1 MVKLLF
7 DDSRSGGGFTIIELL
22 IVIVVI
28 AILSAL
34 SMVVYG
40 GIRERAD
47 DSVKESLSAQI
58 KKKVATHGVVAGT
71 RLLSRSDIA
80 TESSILAAYEI
91 PQLSYEIVYDGD
103 GTPDDPD
110 KSKVYMG
117 YQLYNDLSG
126 HVAWAY
132 WSNKDGLWVHHFEP
146 TDEDYDSWT
155 SKSSS
160 INLWIPV

>member
-1 MVKLLF
+1 MVKLF
-7 DDSRSGGGFTIIELL
+7 NDRSHLVGFTIIELL

-71 RLLSRSDIA
+71 RVLSRSDIA

-91 PQLSYEIVYDGD
+91 PQLSYEIVYDSD

-160 INLWIPV
+160 IDLWIPV

>member
-7 DDSRSGGGFTIIELL
+7 DDSRSVGGFTIVELL

-28 AILSAL
+28 AILSAV
-34 SMVVYG
+34 SVVVYG
-40 GIRERAD
+40 GIRDRAD
-47 DSVKESLSAQI
+47 DSAKESLSAQL
-58 KKKVATHGVVAGT
+58 KKKVAIHGVVAGT
-71 RLLSRSDIA
+71 RLLSMSDIA

-91 PQLSYEIVYDGD
+91 PQLSYEIVYGD
-103 GTPDDPD
+103 DIPDDPD
-110 KSKVYMG
+110 KSKVYMD
-117 YQLYNDLSG
+117 YQRYNDLSG

>member
-1 MVKLLF
+1 MVKLF
-7 DDSRSGGGFTIIELL
+7 NDRSHLVGFTIIELL

-71 RLLSRSDIA
+71 RVLSRSDIA

-91 PQLSYEIVYDGD
+91 PQLSYEIVYDSD